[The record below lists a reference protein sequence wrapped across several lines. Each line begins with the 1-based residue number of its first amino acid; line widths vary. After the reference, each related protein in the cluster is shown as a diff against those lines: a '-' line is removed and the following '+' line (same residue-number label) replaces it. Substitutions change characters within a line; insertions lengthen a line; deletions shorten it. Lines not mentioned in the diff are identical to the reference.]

1 MILQRRIMNSLFK
14 LFILILFF
22 KILSATPVVV
32 SGGPENDY
40 ESWIARLIDERLMII
55 FDRNPDWISG
65 NIYTSFSTDNGK
77 TWSSPNPV
85 IVKAGDQATL
95 SFVQLSYD
103 TIRLWYAS
111 NENGNYG
118 IYSASSMDGL
128 SWTEE
133 GMTNLGWSTSDM
145 HYDPNV
151 ILESDSSLT
160 MSYRGPNGGYITHCP
175 KNSTWDTLK
184 TLVASYAYRPRVMK
198 HPNGTYLYAYHRKSG
213 PGTYDYDVFIRTSA
227 DRINWSDSIRLTFN
241 LNSHDPFPNLW
252 SDQGY
257 MVYYAKYENST
268 YNLYRRHSLNTMDWE
283 PEEQITFGPNR
294 KTQPHF
300 FIENNNLFLVW
311 AHCVTY
317 PDDHDVYFE
326 FTPNVSIK
334 EKHINL
340 LPYFKLYPNP
350 CSEKIHIIMKNKQ
363 LNKFTITLYDKQGRV
378 ITLPESKSP
387 LNNLF
392 QSFDISYLTNGIYF
406 VKLKNSND
414 YSLIYKFVVMH

>member
-1 MILQRRIMNSLFK
+1 MNLSIKLITLSLF
-14 LFILILFF
+14 FHILF
-22 KILSATPVVV
+22 ATPVVV

-40 ESWIARLIDERLMII
+40 ESWIARLVDERLMII
-55 FDRNPDWISG
+55 FDRNPDWVSG
-65 NIYTSFSTDNGK
+65 DIYVTFSTNNGN
-77 TWSSPNPV
+77 TWSSPSPV

-95 SFVQLSYD
+95 SFVQLPSD

-111 NENGNYG
+111 NENGNYA
-118 IYSASSMDGL
+118 IYSAYSIDGL

-133 GMTNLGWSTSDM
+133 CIVNLGWSTSDI

-151 ILESDSSLT
+151 ILELDSSLT
-160 MSYRGPNGGYITHCP
+160 MSYRGPSGGYIAHCP
-175 KNSTWDTLK
+175 KNGNWDTLR
-184 TLVASYAYRPRVMK
+184 TLVAPYAYRPRVMK

-213 PGTYDYDVFIRTSA
+213 PGSTEYDVFVRTST

-268 YNLYRRHSLNTMDWE
+268 YNLYRRHSQNTIDWE
-283 PEEQITFGPNR
+283 LEEQITFGSNR

-317 PDDHDVYFE
+317 PNDHDVYFE
-326 FTPNVSIK
+326 FTSNVGIK
-334 EKHINL
+334 EKSSNL
-340 LPYFKLYPNP
+340 LPDLQIYPNP
-350 CSEKIHIIMKNKQ
+350 CSDKIKLILRNIQ
-363 LNKFTITLYDKQGRV
+363 PTIFSTTFYDKQGRI
-378 ITLPESKSP
+378 ITLPVSKSP
-387 LNNLF
+387 VNNFYHTFNINHLP
-392 QSFDISYLTNGIYF
+392 NGIYF
-406 VKLKNSND
+406 VKLKNPNFN
-414 YSLIYKFVVMH
+414 SLVYKFIVMH